1 MVSVK
6 PAPRPKAVVTVH
18 EWSDRLR
25 TVPLEA
31 LRFRRDRA
39 VRCGDLEEALA
50 CAIAIDKKRG
60 LYGPPPGPPQRS
72 RKGKA

>member
-1 MVSVK
+1 MK
-6 PAPRPKAVVTVH
+6 PVPRPKGVATVQ
-18 EWSDRLR
+18 EWSNRLR

-39 VRCGDLEEALA
+39 VRCGDLDEALA

-60 LYGPPPGPPQRS
+60 LYGSPPPRS
-72 RKGKA
+72 RRVKA